1 MALPKFLNANSE
13 TPNPKDTHM
22 PNINEAFPSN
32 YIKAADL
39 KGRQV
44 SVKMDRAEY
53 EMIGNDKKLILYFT
67 GKEKGMVLNKTNAS
81 NIAAIYGDD
90 TDEWRDQ
97 EIVLFEAMVDFQG
110 KTVPAIRVKGP
121 VKKPGARPASADMGR
136 EGVPPQTRA
145 PARGDMDDEIPF

>member
-1 MALPKFLNANSE
+1 
-13 TPNPKDTHM
+13 M

-53 EMIGNDKKLILYFT
+53 EMIGSDKKLILYFV
-67 GKEKGMVLNKTNAS
+67 GKEKGMVLNKTNAN
-81 NIAAIYGDD
+81 NIAMIYGDD
-90 TDEWRDQ
+90 TDDWRDQ

-110 KTVPAIRVKGP
+110 KTVPAIRVKAAVRKPATAQRQAAP
-121 VKKPGARPASADMGR
+121 VENERTPQRPVRQMADANAG
-136 EGVPPQTRA
+136 GDP
-145 PARGDMDDEIPF
+145 RGDLDDEIPF